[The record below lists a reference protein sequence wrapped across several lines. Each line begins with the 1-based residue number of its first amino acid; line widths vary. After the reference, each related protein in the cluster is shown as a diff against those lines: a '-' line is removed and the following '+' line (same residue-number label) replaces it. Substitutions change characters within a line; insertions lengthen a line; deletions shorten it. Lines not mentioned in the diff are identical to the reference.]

1 MKMWEPLLKS
11 EEVQDGNSNVVN
23 LNLKPSKCGALHRS
37 HAMKP
42 VLAGGFRHK
51 RSAHSLESSSS
62 SPFSRYSGGVR
73 QGRRPEKANLRANKE
88 VTGGCRGTS
97 TKLHWLPQTLLS
109 YQAKVLTCWGKY
121 SKYYGLPGTGRS
133 IVSGK
138 GTEADKTKQ
147 NQNKTHLLLPGLR
160 QRLLLPAESRGKNS
174 LPWREEWIQ
183 ISNRCLLLLGMG
195 PKTPSLHQPRHK
207 EKSGGHR

>member
-1 MKMWEPLLKS
+1 MWEPLLKS
-11 EEVQDGNSNVVN
+11 EEVQDGNSNVIN

-88 VTGGCRGTS
+88 GTGGCRGTS

-109 YQAKVLTCWGKY
+109 YQAKVLTIGESTASTMACQA
-121 SKYYGLPGTGRS
+121 L
-133 IVSGK
+133 
-138 GTEADKTKQ
+138 ADLLSLEKEQRQTKQ
-147 NQNKTHLLLPGLR
+147 NKTKTKPICFS
-160 QRLLLPAESRGKNS
+160 QDSGKDYCCQQKVEAKT
-174 LPWREEWIQ
+174 LY
-183 ISNRCLLLLGMG
+183 LGG
-195 PKTPSLHQPRHK
+195 
-207 EKSGGHR
+207 KSGYRYQTDVYSC